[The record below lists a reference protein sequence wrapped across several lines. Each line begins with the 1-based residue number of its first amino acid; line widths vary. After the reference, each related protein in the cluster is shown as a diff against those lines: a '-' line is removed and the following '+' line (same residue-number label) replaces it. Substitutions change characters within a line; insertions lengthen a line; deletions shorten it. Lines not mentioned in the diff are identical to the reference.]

1 MCYLSKNLQR
11 FLTLLQWSALSN
23 ATSSSSSSS
32 SSSYYYY
39 YYYYLFS
46 LSLSGD
52 SFEDIDTFI
61 SGGDNGGSTLVV
73 AIWGQQRFCFG
84 LLRFWSVVYMGRGWF
99 EGHKNWVDFGCQF
112 PWFMDHCSGCWID
125 VEMVVV
131 GWF

>member
-1 MCYLSKNLQR
+1 MLSMICQYKND
-11 FLTLLQWSALSN
+11 FDVITTYHLLLLLLLLLLIIIIIIIIIII
-23 ATSSSSSSS
+23 
-32 SSSYYYY
+32 Y
-39 YYYYLFS
+39 S